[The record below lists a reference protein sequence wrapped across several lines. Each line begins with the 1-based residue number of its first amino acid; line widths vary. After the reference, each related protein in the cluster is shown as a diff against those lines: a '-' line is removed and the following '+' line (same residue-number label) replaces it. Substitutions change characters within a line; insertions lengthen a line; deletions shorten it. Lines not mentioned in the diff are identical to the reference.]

1 MPRGPYTCGREKER
15 MNEWTREQID
25 TRARVWIY
33 TGRDTKV
40 RPPEGSVARAEVRAG
55 ARAEVRAGARA
66 EVGDR
71 VRARGTA
78 RSRGKLGAR
87 GSGVLILDREDL
99 GTAVDVRGEHLLLR
113 NGV

>member
-1 MPRGPYTCGREKER
+1 

-66 EVGDR
+66 EVRAGARAEVGDR

-87 GSGVLILDREDL
+87 GSGVLVLDRKDL
-99 GTAVDVRGEHLLLR
+99 GTAVDVRSEHLLLR

>member
-40 RPPEGSVARAEVRAG
+40 RPPEGSV

>member
-1 MPRGPYTCGREKER
+1 
-15 MNEWTREQID
+15 MNEWTRERID
-25 TRARVWIY
+25 TNRHQRAVWIY
-33 TGRDTKV
+33 TGRDTKVRPPEV